1 MITKESLGRAIAE
14 YREKAGLSQIQLAAE
29 SGMSVHTIRSWEQGK
44 AEPGTLGLLR
54 LSIALDLGTLELF
67 DRARELA
74 MEPVE

>member
-14 YREKAGLSQIQLAAE
+14 YREKAGLSQAELAAQ
-29 SGMSVHTIRSWEQGK
+29 SRMSLHTIRSWEQGK

-54 LSIALDLGTLELF
+54 LSVALDLATLDLF
-67 DRARELA
+67 NRAHELA